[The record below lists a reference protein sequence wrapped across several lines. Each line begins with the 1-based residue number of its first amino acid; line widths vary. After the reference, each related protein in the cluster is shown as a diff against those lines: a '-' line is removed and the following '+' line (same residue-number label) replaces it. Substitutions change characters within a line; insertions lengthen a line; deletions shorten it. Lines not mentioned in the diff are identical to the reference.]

1 VAEALGGVR
10 SILQLPAVF
19 RLFTCLVGGPRAR
32 AEFVRRYVRPCPG
45 DRVVDIGCGTGEL
58 VEFLPE
64 TDYVGFDASEE
75 YVQAARSRHGGR
87 GRFVHGRV
95 GSSPLASEAPF
106 DLAIAFGVL
115 HHLDDAQADH
125 LFAEARRL
133 LRGNGRLVTYDG
145 CWVEGQSRIARWLIS
160 MDRGQAVRAPRE
172 LARLAAP
179 HFPDVRAE
187 IRHDFLR
194 IPYTHVVLECSN
206 MRTSPP
212 PAT

>member
-1 VAEALGGVR
+1 
-10 SILQLPAVF
+10 
-19 RLFTCLVGGPRAR
+19 
-32 AEFVRRYVRPCPG
+32 
-45 DRVVDIGCGTGEL
+45 
-58 VEFLPE
+58 
-64 TDYVGFDASEE
+64 
-75 YVQAARSRHGGR
+75 
-87 GRFVHGRV
+87 V
-95 GSSPLASEAPF
+95 GSSPLASEPPF

-133 LRGNGRLVTYDG
+133 LRRNGRLVTYDG

-160 MDRGQAVRAPRE
+160 MDRGQAVRAPRDLE
-172 LARLAAP
+172 RLATP
-179 HFPDVRAE
+179 HFSEIRRE

-206 MRTSPP
+206 TRPSPP